1 MFISRIYWFLYRY
14 SSFIIRYWN
23 DCICTIII
31 LSFVKVFFSCL
42 IFPFNA
48 KAFLFN
54 LHFHCYVLYH
64 PFLSIGM
71 NYICVCV
78 CVCMRARAR
87 ACVCVKKKK
96 KIASYYVWEA
106 FYNLIK
112 QNESTNELTSNRIF
126 SRSHEWFIRYIS
138 FILSYLKRCKIF
150 FFPLGTYNTIRD
162 IHRPDFTLNYHVG
175 LIKASLSFFNIFSFD
190 R

>member
-1 MFISRIYWFLYRY
+1 MFISRIYWFVYRY
-14 SSFIIRYWN
+14 SSFVIRYWN
-23 DCICTIII
+23 DCICTLPIF
-31 LSFVKVFFSCL
+31 SFVKVFLSRL
-42 IFPFNA
+42 ISPFNA

-54 LHFHCYVLYH
+54 FHFHCYVLYH

-71 NYICVCV
+71 NLCVYVCLCVCV
-78 CVCMRARAR
+78 CE
-87 ACVCVKKKK
+87 KKKK

-126 SRSHEWFIRYIS
+126 SCSHEWFIRYIG

-150 FFPLGTYNTIRD
+150 F
-162 IHRPDFTLNYHVG
+162 
-175 LIKASLSFFNIFSFD
+175 LSFRNL
-190 R
+190 

>member
-1 MFISRIYWFLYRY
+1 MIAYAQL
-14 SSFIIRYWN
+14 
-23 DCICTIII
+23 
-31 LSFVKVFFSCL
+31 LSCL
-42 IFPFNA
+42 SWKFF
-48 KAFLFN
+48 FLFN
-54 LHFHCYVLYH
+54 FSIQRKSIPFRFAFSLLCFIPPVSFDWNELY
-64 PFLSIGM
+64 L
-71 NYICVCV
+71 
-78 CVCMRARAR
+78 CVCMCVYARAR